1 MNAGMLWLFTSIK
14 RLLKSVLKKKP
25 FTSQRTGS
33 RIERKENIEG
43 LTHEFIID

>member
-1 MNAGMLWLFTSIK
+1 MAVYVYK